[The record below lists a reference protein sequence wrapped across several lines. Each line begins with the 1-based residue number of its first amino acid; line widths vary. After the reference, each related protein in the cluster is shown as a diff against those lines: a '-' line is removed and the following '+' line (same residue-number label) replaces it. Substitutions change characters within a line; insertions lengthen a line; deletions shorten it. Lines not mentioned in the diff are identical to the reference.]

1 MPLIIV
7 HLQLSNVQKGLQR
20 LFNSDKALANPQV
33 WDVDVDL
40 LGCLDHETDS
50 YTEDF
55 DDAHFWWLWSASC
68 TGNYWFVCTGIWHS
82 KWNGDDNFFWKCG
95 SDDESLKTYAPQRG
109 EAVPVQTLLTPL
121 LSGGKRLTEASFASW
136 TFIRLWW
143 CQHWDVTNASFKKE
157 NTFRDG
163 GSTALYAA

>member
-50 YTEDF
+50 YNEDF

-68 TGNYWFVCTGIWHS
+68 TGNYWFVCTGIWKS
-82 KWNGDDNFFWKCG
+82 KWNGDDNFFLKMWKWRWKFENLCTTAG
-95 SDDESLKTYAPQRG
+95 RSRTSANSAHSASLRWEKINRSLICITNLHPIVMMPALRRDKCKIQKRKYHQRW
-109 EAVPVQTLLTPL
+109 
-121 LSGGKRLTEASFASW
+121 R
-136 TFIRLWW
+136 
-143 CQHWDVTNASFKKE
+143 
-157 NTFRDG
+157 
-163 GSTALYAA
+163 